1 MEKSEI
7 KGFIA
12 KRCAKELKDGDVVN
26 LGIGLPT
33 LIPHYLPEGVELII
47 HAELGI
53 VSAGKAPKEGDE
65 NYDPYHVVDAGGSP
79 ASVAYGGGFIDS
91 ASNFGL
97 IRGGHVD
104 ACFLGALEVDAEG
117 NLANWIIPGKKMPWR
132 LYDENGQA
140 QCDLI
145 AMDGEVIEAGKPIT
159 MVNLDSDAIER
170 TITFT
175 PTAVK
180 PLLVPHIL
188 GGQLAI
194 ELPSIAEK
202 KAYIAKQLTE
212 ETWES
217 ELRLEC
223 PHKHYVNMT
232 PAVAECR
239 ARMYAELHGGKV

>member
-104 ACFLGALEVDAEG
+104 ACFLGALEVDQEG
-117 NLANWIIPGKKMPWR
+117 NLANWIIPGKKMP
-132 LYDENGQA
+132 GMGG
-140 QCDLI
+140 
-145 AMDGEVIEAGKPIT
+145 AMDLCVGAKKCIVCMEQPQDLREVPSA
-159 MVNLDSDAIER
+159 SDR
-170 TITFT
+170 F
-175 PTAVK
+175 
-180 PLLVPHIL
+180 PLRQQDHHRDV
-188 GGQLAI
+188 
-194 ELPSIAEK
+194 
-202 KAYIAKQLTE
+202 
-212 ETWES
+212 
-217 ELRLEC
+217 R
-223 PHKHYVNMT
+223 
-232 PAVAECR
+232 
-239 ARMYAELHGGKV
+239 HGSHRQGSGDDRDQPRVHCG